1 MHSIHVHS
9 VFMCVS
15 LPSFRT
21 YRLSHTVPIGK
32 FYLTSIHY
40 PAPSPPPPVRYYHLP
55 SVHPELTEVSGI
67 DEHSRLQGPGSYV
80 GFKTYPLT
88 SAGTPLDPDVFPAFA
103 SLKGEAKTTAYFHH
117 VFPNLFWFCF
127 PHHNFAVI
135 TTPSGPTTSV
145 EHAALMVDPAVRR
158 SLNINTMLRP

>member
-1 MHSIHVHS
+1 MYAFQHILTYSCVH
-9 VFMCVS
+9 
-15 LPSFRT
+15 
-21 YRLSHTVPIGK
+21 I
-32 FYLTSIHY
+32 
-40 PAPSPPPPVRYYHLP
+40 PPFRYYHLP

-103 SLKGEAKTTAYFHH
+103 SLKGEANETAYFHH

-158 SLNINTMLRP
+158 SLY